1 MARRDRPVD
10 RRGAEMSVVSEI
22 TAALSL
28 WIDSVAAVVSARLVN
43 VKPVRRIEVAEDES
57 GAFSMRLAPRTKVA
71 DGDLSPCRVDVS
83 DGTVSGPLSPQWA
96 AAVRGGVVELRLQP
110 SRFVFRPIELPSR
123 AAEFL
128 DGIIRAQI
136 DRITPWAPS
145 EALFH
150 WTPPQGIAGD
160 RIETTVVATGRA
172 AASSLVQ
179 AFSDLGAAGV
189 EIVTGTPEHGRIT
202 VLDQRSGKQAE
213 NRRVRTALVA
223 GLAATAL
230 LAMLSL
236 GFGGFVA
243 DSYDAQQQR
252 TQQRI
257 AERRAVMR
265 GNQAGSGGSPLD
277 LLIRRKQGSPSS
289 VLVIEALSAL
299 LPQDTY
305 ATEVRIEGDK
315 LQIVGVTRDAPS
327 LISILEQSPHFSS
340 AGFFAPTTHATNES
354 GERFHIEAKLKPYFG
369 SGT

>member
-1 MARRDRPVD
+1 
-10 RRGAEMSVVSEI
+10 MSVVSEF
-22 TAALSL
+22 TVALSL
-28 WIDSVAAVVSARLVN
+28 WIDAVDRVVSARLVN
-43 VKPVRRIEVAEDES
+43 VKRVRRIEVAEEET
-57 GAFSMRLAPRTKVA
+57 GAFTMRFSPKTRNG
-71 DGDLSPCRVDVS
+71 DPDLSPCQVDVT
-83 DGTVSGPLSPQWA
+83 DGAVGDTLSPQWA
-96 AAVRGGVVELRLQP
+96 AAVRGGVVDLQLRP
-110 SRFVFRPIELPSR
+110 TRFVFRPIELPGR

-136 DRITPWAPS
+136 DRLTPWTAS

-150 WTPPQGIAGD
+150 WTPPLGIASD
-160 RIETTVVATGRA
+160 RIATIVVTTGRA
-172 AASSLVQ
+172 AAASLAQ
-179 AFSDLGAAGV
+179 AFADLGAASV
-189 EIVTGTPEHGRIT
+189 EISTSTPEHGRVT
-202 VLDQRSGKQAE
+202 VLDQSSGKQAGST
-213 NRRVRTALVA
+213 RMRIALIA
-223 GLAATAL
+223 GLAATGL

-243 DSYDAQQQR
+243 DSYDAQQQQ
-252 TQQRI
+252 TLQRI

-265 GNQAGSGGSPLD
+265 GDQTGSGGTPLD

-299 LPQDTY
+299 LPLDTY

-340 AGFFAPTTHATNES
+340 AGFFAPTTHAANES
-354 GERFHIEAKLKPYFG
+354 GDRFHIETKLKPYFG

>member
-1 MARRDRPVD
+1 
-10 RRGAEMSVVSEI
+10 MSLVSEI
-22 TAALSL
+22 AAALSL
-28 WIDSVAAVVSARLVN
+28 WIDAVAGVVSVRLAN
-43 VKPVRRIEVAEDES
+43 VKPVRRIEVAEDEA
-57 GAFSMRLAPRTKVA
+57 GAFTMRHAPTTRIA
-71 DGDLSPCRVDVS
+71 DGGLSPCRVDPTGGALG
-83 DGTVSGPLSPQWA
+83 DPLSPQWA
-96 AAVRGGVVELRLQP
+96 AAVRGGVVELLLQP
-110 SRFVFRPIELPSR
+110 SRFVFRPVELPAR

-150 WTPPQGIAGD
+150 WTPPHDIGGD

-172 AASSLVQ
+172 AVLALVQ

-189 EIVTGTPEHGRIT
+189 EIVTGAPEHGRIT

-213 NRRVRTALVA
+213 NRRMRSALIA
-223 GLAATAL
+223 GLATTGL

-236 GFGGFVA
+236 GLGGVVA
-243 DSYDAQQQR
+243 DSYDAQQQ
-252 TQQRI
+252 QIQHRI

-265 GNQAGSGGSPLD
+265 GNQSSGSPLD
-277 LLIRRKQGSPSS
+277 LLIRRKQTSPSS
-289 VLVIEALSAL
+289 VMVIEALSSL

-340 AGFFAPTTHATNES
+340 AGFFAPTTHAANES
-354 GERFHIEAKLKPYFG
+354 GERFHIETKLKPYFG

>member
-1 MARRDRPVD
+1 
-10 RRGAEMSVVSEI
+10 MSVVSEI

>member
-1 MARRDRPVD
+1 
-10 RRGAEMSVVSEI
+10 MSLVSEI
-22 TAALSL
+22 AAALSL
-28 WIDSVAAVVSARLVN
+28 WIDAVAGVVSVRLAN
-43 VKPVRRIEVAEDES
+43 VKPVRRIEVAEDEA
-57 GAFSMRLAPRTKVA
+57 GAFTMRLAPTTRMA
-71 DGDLSPCRVDVS
+71 DGGLSPCRVDPTGGGVG
-83 DGTVSGPLSPQWA
+83 DPLSPQWA
-96 AAVRGGVVELRLQP
+96 AVVRGGVVELLLQP
-110 SRFVFRPIELPSR
+110 SRFVFRPVELPAR

-150 WTPPQGIAGD
+150 WTPPHDIGGD

-172 AASSLVQ
+172 AVLSLVQ

-189 EIVTGTPEHGRIT
+189 EIVTGVPEHGRIT

-213 NRRVRTALVA
+213 NRRMRTALIA
-223 GLAATAL
+223 GLATTGL

-236 GFGGFVA
+236 GLGGVVA
-243 DSYDAQQQR
+243 DSYDAQQQ
-252 TQQRI
+252 QIQHRI

-265 GNQAGSGGSPLD
+265 GNQSSGSPLD
-277 LLIRRKQGSPSS
+277 LLIRRKQTSPSS
-289 VLVIEALSAL
+289 VMIIEALSSL

-305 ATEVRIEGDK
+305 ATEVRIAGDK

-340 AGFFAPTTHATNES
+340 AGFFAPTTHAANES
-354 GERFHIEAKLKPYFG
+354 GERFHIETKLKPYFG

>member
-1 MARRDRPVD
+1 
-10 RRGAEMSVVSEI
+10 MSVVSET

-28 WIDSVAAVVSARLVN
+28 WIDTVAGVVSARLAN
-43 VKPVRRIEVAEDES
+43 VKPVRRIEVAEDEV
-57 GAFSMRLAPRTKVA
+57 GAFTMRPAPTNKTA
-71 DGDLSPCRVDVS
+71 DGELSACRVALA
-83 DGTVSGPLSPQWA
+83 DGGLKDPLPPQWA
-96 AAVRGGVVELRLQP
+96 AAVRGGVVELQLQP
-110 SRFVFRPIELPSR
+110 SRFVFRPIELPAR

-150 WTPPQGIAGD
+150 WTAPHTIAGD
-160 RIETTVVATGRA
+160 RIETTVVATGRTGA
-172 AASSLVQ
+172 VSMVE
-179 AFSDLGAAGV
+179 AFSDLGAAAVG
-189 EIVTGTPEHGRIT
+189 IVTETPEHGRII
-202 VLDQRSGKQAE
+202 VLDQRSSKLAE
-213 NRRVRTALVA
+213 SRRIRTALIA
-223 GLAATAL
+223 GLAATGV

-243 DSYDAQQQR
+243 DSYDSQQQQ

-277 LLIRRKQGSPSS
+277 LLIRRKQTSPSS
-289 VLVIEALSAL
+289 VIVIEALSAL

-327 LISILEQSPHFSS
+327 LISILEQSPHFAS
-340 AGFFAPTTHATNES
+340 AGFFAPTTHAANES
-354 GERFHIEAKLKPYFG
+354 GERFHIETKLKPYFG

>member
-1 MARRDRPVD
+1 
-10 RRGAEMSVVSEI
+10 MSVVSEL

-28 WIDSVAAVVSARLVN
+28 WIDAVAGVVSARLAN
-43 VKPVRRIEVAEDES
+43 VKPVRRIEVAEDEA
-57 GAFSMRLAPRTKVA
+57 GALTMRLAPSTKLA
-71 DGDLSPCRVDVS
+71 DGDLSPCRLDVT
-83 DGTVSGPLSPQWA
+83 DGSINGPLSPQWA
-96 AAVRGGVVELRLQP
+96 AAVRGGVVELLLQP
-110 SRFVFRPIELPSR
+110 SRFVFRTIELPAR

-136 DRITPWAPS
+136 DRITPWPPS

-150 WTPPQGIAGD
+150 WTPPQGNVGD

-172 AASSLVQ
+172 PAASLAQ

-189 EIVTGTPEHGRIT
+189 AILTGTPEHGRIT
-202 VLDQRSGKQAE
+202 VLDQRSGMQAE
-213 NRRVRTALVA
+213 NRRIRTALIA
-223 GLAATAL
+223 GFATTAL

-243 DSYDAQQQR
+243 DAYDAQQQLI
-252 TQQRI
+252 QQRI

-265 GNQAGSGGSPLD
+265 GNQTGSGGSPLD

-299 LPQDTY
+299 LPLDTY
-305 ATEVRIEGDK
+305 ATEVRIEGNK

-340 AGFFAPTTHATNES
+340 AGFFAPTTHAANEA
-354 GERFHIEAKLKPYFG
+354 GERFHIETKLKPYFG

>member
-1 MARRDRPVD
+1 
-10 RRGAEMSVVSEI
+10 MSIVSEI
-22 TAALSL
+22 VAALSL
-28 WIDSVAAVVSARLVN
+28 WIDTVAGVVN
-43 VKPVRRIEVAEDES
+43 VRLANAKPVRRIEVVEDES
-57 GAFSMRLAPRTKVA
+57 GVFTMRLAPKTRIA
-71 DGDLSPCRVDVS
+71 DGDFSPCRIDPT
-83 DGTVSGPLSPQWA
+83 DGAINDPLSPQWA
-96 AAVRGGVVELRLQP
+96 AAVRGGVIELLLQP
-110 SRFVFRPIELPSR
+110 SRFVFRPIELPGR

-136 DRITPWAPS
+136 DRITPWAPG

-150 WTPPQGIAGD
+150 WTPPHGIAGD

-172 AASSLVQ
+172 AASSLVR

-213 NRRVRTALVA
+213 NRSIRTALIA
-223 GLAATAL
+223 TLATTGL

-243 DSYDAQQQR
+243 GAYDGQQQQ

-277 LLIRRKQGSPSS
+277 LLIRRKQTSPSS
-289 VLVIEALSAL
+289 VIVIEALSAL

-340 AGFFAPTTHATNES
+340 AGFFAPTTHAANES
-354 GERFHIEAKLKPYFG
+354 GERFHIETKLKPYFG
-369 SGT
+369 FGT

>member
-1 MARRDRPVD
+1 
-10 RRGAEMSVVSEI
+10 MSIVSEI

-28 WIDSVAAVVSARLVN
+28 WIDTVAGVVSVRLAN
-43 VKPVRRIEVAEDES
+43 AKPVRRIEVAEDEA
-57 GAFSMRLAPRTKVA
+57 GVFTMRLAPKTRIA
-71 DGDLSPCRVDVS
+71 DGDFSPCRIDLT
-83 DGTVSGPLSPQWA
+83 DGVINEPLSPQWA
-96 AAVRGGVVELRLQP
+96 AAVRGGVIELLLQP
-110 SRFVFRPIELPSR
+110 SRFVFRPIELPGR

-150 WTPPQGIAGD
+150 WTPPHGIAGD

-172 AASSLVQ
+172 AASFLVR
-179 AFSDLGAAGV
+179 AFSDLGAAGI

-213 NRRVRTALVA
+213 NRSIRTALIA
-223 GLAATAL
+223 TLATTGL

-243 DSYDAQQQR
+243 DSYDRQQQQ

-265 GNQAGSGGSPLD
+265 GNQTGSGGSPLD
-277 LLIRRKQGSPSS
+277 LLIRRKQTSPAS
-289 VLVIEALSAL
+289 VIVIEALSAL

-340 AGFFAPTTHATNES
+340 AGFFAPTTHAANES
-354 GERFHIEAKLKPYFG
+354 GERFHIETKLKPYFG
-369 SGT
+369 FGT

>member
-1 MARRDRPVD
+1 
-10 RRGAEMSVVSEI
+10 MSLVSKI
-22 TAALSL
+22 VAALSL
-28 WIDSVAAVVSARLVN
+28 WIDAVAGVVSVRLAN
-43 VKPVRRIEVAEDES
+43 VKPVRRIEVAEDEA
-57 GAFSMRLAPRTKVA
+57 GAFTMRLALITRIVDVGLP
-71 DGDLSPCRVDVS
+71 PCRIDPTGGAVGD
-83 DGTVSGPLSPQWA
+83 PLSPQWA
-96 AAVRGGVVELRLQP
+96 SAVRGGVVELLLQP
-110 SRFVFRPIELPSR
+110 SRFVFRPVELPAR

-145 EALFH
+145 EALFR
-150 WTPPQGIAGD
+150 WMPPHDIGGD

-172 AASSLVQ
+172 AVLSLVQ
-179 AFSDLGAAGV
+179 AFSDLGAASV
-189 EIVTGTPEHGRIT
+189 EVMTGAPEHGRIT

-213 NRRVRTALVA
+213 NRRLRTALIA
-223 GLAATAL
+223 GLATTGL

-236 GFGGFVA
+236 GFGGVVA
-243 DSYDAQQQR
+243 GSYDAQQQQ

-265 GNQAGSGGSPLD
+265 GNRSSGSPLD
-277 LLIRRKQGSPSS
+277 LLIRRKQTSPSS
-289 VLVIEALSAL
+289 VMVIEALSSL

-354 GERFHIEAKLKPYFG
+354 GERFHIETKLKPYFG